1 MKKLLL
7 VLVEVLNL
15 EHSIPRGISTRLTTE
30 LLVRCRTFLGRSPTP
45 KPVHTEFESPLLGLP
60 RRGDSVV
67 YCFARAFYAP
77 DLHLSFLSSERT
89 LRERGRF
96 ESAPSACNRYADLSI
111 RKSQTAHAALFE
123 DLNRWL
129 SNGIDSNRLSPG
141 YRVQLRTQL
150 KVSDLLRSVSEESVF
165 ARDCELV
172 RGRSSF
178 TKSLACEIS
187 GTVN

>member
-45 KPVHTEFESPLLGLP
+45 KPVHTEFESPLLGSP
-60 RRGDSVV
+60 KRGDSVV

-77 DLHLSFLSSERT
+77 DLHLSFLSSERM
-89 LRERGRF
+89 LSERGRF
-96 ESAPSACNRYADLSI
+96 KSAPSACNRYADLSI

-178 TKSLACEIS
+178 TRSFSL
-187 GTVN
+187 